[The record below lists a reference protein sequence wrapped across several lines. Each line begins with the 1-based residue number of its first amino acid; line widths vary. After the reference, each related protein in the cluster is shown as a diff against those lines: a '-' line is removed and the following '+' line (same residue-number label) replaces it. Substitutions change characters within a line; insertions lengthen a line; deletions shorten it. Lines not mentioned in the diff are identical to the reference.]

1 MYINVCVLTM
11 GEKCAHMK
19 STEELL
25 EIVGNDTRRK
35 MLALLSEGPCYVSE
49 ISKKLNVTQP
59 AILKHLNVLERAGLI
74 EVFWKKNPL
83 GADRKYYKICDSV
96 RIEIAINP
104 KNFKIA
110 RKPQMG
116 NCLIYLEKEPIIKQL
131 TEEINK
137 ASNVAAKATKAEE
150 LAKIV
155 DSLIS
160 CTSYQK
166 ESWDC
171 ENCHR
176 VALLRK
182 EVSQIVLHVCRGDV
196 DTGLRKLGE
205 TIDKL
210 VSGLGE
216 NKQ

>member
-1 MYINVCVLTM
+1 MD
-11 GEKCAHMK
+11 EKCAHMK

-35 MLALLSEGPCYVSE
+35 MLTILSEGPCYVSE

-59 AILKHLNVLERAGLI
+59 AILKHLSVLEGAGLT

-104 KNFKIA
+104 QNFKIA
-110 RKPQMG
+110 SKSQMG
-116 NCLIYLEKEPIIKQL
+116 NCPIYLKKEPAIKQL

-137 ASNVAAKATKAEE
+137 ASNVADKAAKAEE
-150 LAKIV
+150 LAKIA

-166 ESWDC
+166 ENWDC

-176 VALLRK
+176 IALLRK
-182 EVSQIVLHVCRGDV
+182 EASQIVLHLCRGDL

>member
-11 GEKCAHMK
+11 DEKCAHMK

-25 EIVGNDTRRK
+25 EIVGNDTRRR
-35 MLALLSEGPCYVSE
+35 MHTVLSEGPCYVSE

-59 AILKHLNVLERAGLI
+59 AILKHLSVLEGAGLI

-104 KNFKIA
+104 QNFKIE
-110 RKPQMG
+110 RKPQRG
-116 NCLIYLEKEPIIKQL
+116 NCPTYLEKEPTIKQL

-137 ASNVAAKATKAEE
+137 ASNVADKAAKAEE
-150 LAKIV
+150 LAKIA

-176 VALLRK
+176 IALLRK
-182 EVSQIVLHVCRGDV
+182 EASQIILHVCRGDV

-210 VSGLGE
+210 VNGLSE

>member
-1 MYINVCVLTM
+1 MD
-11 GEKCAHMK
+11 EKCAHMK

-25 EIVGNDTRRK
+25 EIVGNDTRRR
-35 MLALLSEGPCYVSE
+35 MLTVLSEGPCYVSE

-59 AILKHLNVLERAGLI
+59 AILKHLSVLEGAGLI

-104 KNFKIA
+104 QNFKIE
-110 RKPQMG
+110 RKPQRG
-116 NCLIYLEKEPIIKQL
+116 NCPTYLEKEPTIKQL

-137 ASNVAAKATKAEE
+137 ASNVADKAAKAEE
-150 LAKIV
+150 LAKIA

-176 VALLRK
+176 IALLRK
-182 EVSQIVLHVCRGDV
+182 EASQIILHVCRGDV

-210 VSGLGE
+210 VNGLDE

>member
-1 MYINVCVLTM
+1 
-11 GEKCAHMK
+11 MK

-25 EIVGNDTRRK
+25 EIVGNDTRRR
-35 MLALLSEGPCYVSE
+35 MLTILSEGPCYVSE

-59 AILKHLNVLERAGLI
+59 AILKHLGVLEGAGLI
-74 EVFWKKNPL
+74 EVFWKKNPM

-96 RIEIAINP
+96 RIEIAIDP
-104 KNFKIA
+104 QNFKIA
-110 RKPQMG
+110 RKSQMD
-116 NCLIYLEKEPIIKQL
+116 NCLIYLEKEPAIKQL
-131 TEEINK
+131 TEEINN
-137 ASNVAAKATKAEE
+137 ASSIVDKTAKAEE
-150 LAKIV
+150 LADIAN
-155 DSLIS
+155 SLIS
-160 CTSYQK
+160 CTSYRK
-166 ESWDC
+166 ESWEC

-182 EVSQIVLHVCRGDV
+182 EASQIVLDVCRGDV

-210 VSGLGE
+210 VSGLGK

>member
-1 MYINVCVLTM
+1 MD
-11 GEKCAHMK
+11 EKCVHMK

-35 MLALLSEGPCYVSE
+35 MLTILSEGPCYVSE

-59 AILKHLNVLERAGLI
+59 AILKHLSVLEGAGLI

-83 GADRKYYKICDSV
+83 GADRKYYKICDSI

-104 KNFKIA
+104 QNFKIA
-110 RKPQMG
+110 RKSQMG
-116 NCLIYLEKEPIIKQL
+116 NCPTYLKKEPAIKQL

-137 ASNVAAKATKAEE
+137 TSNVADKAAKAEE
-150 LAKIV
+150 LAKIA

-166 ESWDC
+166 ENWDC

-176 VALLRK
+176 IALLRK
-182 EVSQIVLHVCRGDV
+182 EASQIILHVCRGDV

-210 VSGLGE
+210 VTGLDE

>member
-1 MYINVCVLTM
+1 MD
-11 GEKCAHMK
+11 EKCAHMK

-25 EIVGNDTRRK
+25 EIVGNDTRRR
-35 MLALLSEGPCYVSE
+35 MLTVLSEGPCYVSE

-59 AILKHLNVLERAGLI
+59 AILKHLSVLEGAGLI

-104 KNFKIA
+104 QNFKIE
-110 RKPQMG
+110 RKPQRG
-116 NCLIYLEKEPIIKQL
+116 NCPTYLEKEPTIKQL

-137 ASNVAAKATKAEE
+137 ASNVADKAAKAEE
-150 LAKIV
+150 LAKIA

-176 VALLRK
+176 IALLRK
-182 EVSQIVLHVCRGDV
+182 EASQIILHVCRGDV

-210 VSGLGE
+210 VNGLSE

>member
-1 MYINVCVLTM
+1 M
-11 GEKCAHMK
+11 GERCAHMK
-19 STEELL
+19 TTEELL

-35 MLALLSEGPCYVSE
+35 MLTILSEGPCYVSE
-49 ISKKLNVTQP
+49 ISKKLNITQP
-59 AILKHLNVLERAGLI
+59 AILKHLSVLEGAGLI

-83 GADRKYYKICDSV
+83 GADRKYYKICDSI

-104 KNFKIA
+104 QNFKIA
-110 RKPQMG
+110 RKPLMG
-116 NCLIYLEKEPIIKQL
+116 NCPTSLKKESTIKQL

-137 ASNVAAKATKAEE
+137 ASNVATKTAKAEE
-150 LAKIV
+150 LANIAN
-155 DSLIS
+155 SLIF
-160 CTSYQK
+160 CTKYQK

-171 ENCHR
+171 ESCHR
-176 VALLRK
+176 IALLRK

-196 DTGLRKLGE
+196 DTGLRQLGE

>member
-1 MYINVCVLTM
+1 
-11 GEKCAHMK
+11 MK

-35 MLALLSEGPCYVSE
+35 MLTILSEGPCYVSE

-59 AILKHLNVLERAGLI
+59 AILKHLSVLEGAGLI

-83 GADRKYYKICDSV
+83 GADRKYYKICNSV

-104 KNFKIA
+104 QNFKIA
-110 RKPQMG
+110 RKSPTG
-116 NCLIYLEKEPIIKQL
+116 KCPIFLEKESTIKQL
-131 TEEINK
+131 TEELNK
-137 ASNVAAKATKAEE
+137 ASNVAAKAAKAEE
-150 LAKIV
+150 LANIAN
-155 DSLIS
+155 SLIS
-160 CTSYQK
+160 CPSYQK

-171 ENCHR
+171 ENCQR
-176 VALLRK
+176 IGLLRK
-182 EVSQIVLHVCRGDV
+182 EASQIVLHVCRGDV
-196 DTGLRKLGE
+196 DIGLRKLGE